1 MGLYKSVR
9 IKPPKRLILSHYRVK
24 EWREGRK
31 DGRSKQVDLRVVH
44 DLPKFGLYHEDNTD
58 PKLAVPENGLEEAE
72 T

>member
-1 MGLYKSVR
+1 M
-9 IKPPKRLILSHYRVK
+9 LSHCRVK
-24 EWREGRK
+24 EWREGCK

-44 DLPKFGLYHEDNTD
+44 DLSKFGLYREDNTD